1 MSIEATATA
10 PLNEMQLMLL
20 KLFSRPMKPAELEA
34 IRNMLLDFYD
44 DLLQKEV
51 NQAITK
57 KGITR
62 TDFDRILSNSQR
74 TK

>member
-1 MSIEATATA
+1 
-10 PLNEMQLMLL
+10 MQLMLL
-20 KLFSRPMKPAELEA
+20 KLFSRPMKPGELEA
-34 IRNMLLDFYD
+34 IRNMLLNFYD

-51 NQAITK
+51 NQAIAK

-62 TDFDRILSNSQR
+62 ADFDRVLSNSQR